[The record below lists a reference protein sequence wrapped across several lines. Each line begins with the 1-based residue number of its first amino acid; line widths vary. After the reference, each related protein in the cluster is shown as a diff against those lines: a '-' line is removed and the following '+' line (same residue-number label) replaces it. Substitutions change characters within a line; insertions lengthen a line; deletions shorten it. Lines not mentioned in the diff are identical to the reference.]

1 MNGSLPDG
9 NITAPQPE
17 KKPFYKNRLLI
28 ILAVIFLQVI
38 YTFILL
44 NISKINSKSQD
55 TEQTVSAPSEKMISG
70 DELPI
75 GLPLLKNPI
84 ISQWWGSAEGVLI
97 AKDEQSITL
106 SNVVKKAQIKIPLN
120 APQSLNEKDNREPMT
135 IFYNLKLAES
145 GKDTRVQLKDI
156 PVGTYLRGSFA
167 VITWPDDKN
176 KIVGSSFTIVEE

>member
-9 NITAPQPE
+9 NIAAPQPE
-17 KKPFYKNRLLI
+17 KKPFYKNKLLI

-75 GLPLLKNPI
+75 GLSLLKNPI
-84 ISQWWGSAEGVLI
+84 IDQWRGGIEGVLI
-97 AKDEQSITL
+97 AKDEKSITL
-106 SNVVKKAQIKIPLN
+106 SNKIKNSEITIPLN
-120 APQSLNEKDNREPMT
+120 APRSEGDKPMT
-135 IFYNLKLAES
+135 VFHSLKLANA
-145 GKDTRVQLKDI
+145 GKNSQVELKDI
-156 PVGTYLRGSFA
+156 PVGTYLRGDFF
-167 VITWPDDKN
+167 VIPWPDDKN